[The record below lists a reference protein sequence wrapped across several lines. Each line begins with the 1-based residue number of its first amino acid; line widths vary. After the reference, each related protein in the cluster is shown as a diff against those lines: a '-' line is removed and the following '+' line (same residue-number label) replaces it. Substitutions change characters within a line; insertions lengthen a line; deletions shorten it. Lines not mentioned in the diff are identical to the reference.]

1 MASSLP
7 NPVQAPPH
15 VHALLDRLHAQSV
28 EQEKT
33 ATAAQLQAVGF
44 DDFMRDKYIA
54 LDQDK
59 SQFVYQLILSTGA
72 RNVVEV
78 SRYFAG
84 TSFGVS
90 TIYLALA
97 VSQNIAKSGE
107 YGVVIGT
114 ENEPSKAAQARLHW
128 AEVGEGL
135 EEIIELREGDLRETL
150 KVDLPETVDLLS
162 LDIWAPMA
170 LPTLKLVQPHFKPG
184 STVLIDN
191 TIGAASGY
199 KDLLTHLRA
208 PGSGFTNLTL
218 PYDKG
223 LEMCVYVG

>member
-15 VHALLDRLHAQSV
+15 VHALLDKLHAQSV

-72 RNVVEV
+72 RNVVE
-78 SRYFAG
+78 AG

-97 VSQNIAKSGE
+97 VSQNITISGE
-107 YGVVIGT
+107 KGLVTGT

-128 AEVGEGL
+128 AEVGQGL

-150 KVDLPETVDLLS
+150 NVDLPETVDLLL

-199 KDLLTHLRA
+199 KDLLTYLRA

-218 PYDKG
+218 PYNKG